1 MLGGFP
7 PEELESDY
15 EDINNEVNL
24 ESSRPRQE
32 MIQNS
37 EDFRSLLKTN
47 SRENSEITI
56 ATVRLTNSEI
66 TSQVTR
72 T

>member
-72 T
+72 A